1 MDRTSNS
8 VEYGV
13 LINQQNYD
21 GYAII
26 AEIRQKV
33 RGIVRLFFLHGDPG

>member
-1 MDRTSNS
+1 MDRTFNS
-8 VEYGV
+8 VEYGI

-21 GYAII
+21 GDAII